1 VYYPGLP
8 SHPQYALAQRQMNG
22 MGGIVAFEVKG
33 GVEAGK
39 QFISALNLAMISFSL
54 GDPETLV
61 QHPASMT
68 HSSTP
73 EEELIDFGIPKGLI
87 RLSSGLE
94 DPNDIIEDLE
104 QALASLTVLAM
115 HR

>member
-1 VYYPGLP
+1 MDV
-8 SHPQYALAQRQMNG
+8 
-22 MGGIVAFEVKG
+22 MGCIVAFEVKG

-39 QFISALNLAMISFSL
+39 KFISELDLVMISFSL

-68 HSSTP
+68 HSSIP
-73 EEELIDFGIPKGLI
+73 EDSLADFGITKGLI

-94 DPNDIIEDLE
+94 DCEDIIADLD
-104 QALASLTVLAM
+104 QALNTLSTTNDK
-115 HR
+115 